1 MGFFESLFG
10 GYQLQVTNFLNES
23 DGLNL
28 TQKVSTLIRYTLR
41 TYPDDY
47 NGEKL
52 DIVKDV
58 VRQRDPSGELVMLIG
73 AAPLSQYVP
82 MLLHKLPTE
91 AKWQLQYITDSKYTE
106 SAALMNFLRYHSPS
120 TGAVVWV
127 RTYDSGKPSTD
138 IHLKLYSDLVE
149 APLE

>member
-10 GYQLQVTNFLNES
+10 GYQNEVNNFLDIQDNYS
-23 DGLNL
+23 L
-28 TQKVSTLIRYTLR
+28 TKKVSVLIAHTLR

-52 DIVKDV
+52 DIVKEV
-58 VRQRDPSGELVMLIG
+58 VRKRDPSGELVMLIG

-106 SAALMNFLRYHSPS
+106 SAVLMNFLRYHSPS
-120 TGAVVWV
+120 TGAVVWI
-127 RTYDSGKPSTD
+127 RAYDSGEPSTD
-138 IHLKLYSDLVE
+138 IHLKLYSDLAE
-149 APLE
+149 APL